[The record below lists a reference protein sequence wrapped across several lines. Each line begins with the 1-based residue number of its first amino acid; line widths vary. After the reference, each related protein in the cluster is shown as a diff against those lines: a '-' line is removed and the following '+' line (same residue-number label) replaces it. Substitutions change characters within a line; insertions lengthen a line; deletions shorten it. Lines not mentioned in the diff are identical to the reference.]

1 MEICTTWSLRCGE
14 DIPPCITAN
23 HLSEEPEAE
32 VQVEESHPFPHS
44 PISQSRQIPSKSSKT
59 TGNDEN

>member
-44 PISQSRQIPSKSSKT
+44 PHLAVKADSIQKL
-59 TGNDEN
+59 NDHRE